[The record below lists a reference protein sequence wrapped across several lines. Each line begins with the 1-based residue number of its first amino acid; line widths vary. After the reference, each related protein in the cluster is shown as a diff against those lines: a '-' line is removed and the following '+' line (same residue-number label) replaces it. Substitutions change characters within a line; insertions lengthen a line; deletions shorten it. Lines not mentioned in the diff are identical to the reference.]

1 MGKLSQYMNQN
12 TAKLKQ
18 VYVRYIGTILCAGVI
33 SILAVISESKNYYDM
48 TLDSVMV
55 VFAIWLAGNFFVESV
70 WKPSVE
76 YNRAIVCKR
85 VIGYAVAL
93 VIAIGF
99 KVISYLLEEEITDT
113 WGIIALLF
121 DSILCIYI
129 VSMIGLAFYFL
140 IREQGIGVPAY
151 IGRAGFALLRALGV
165 FFVLNIVAILI
176 LQIINSLLFEFDFW
190 DMEEYVQILL
200 AGFVYFPVCL
210 MAVSDTSEDNSTFT
224 KKFVSYVLMPCV
236 WIAMLIIYLYVIKIF
251 VKQEIPSN
259 EIFSICQ
266 WLFLYGAPVWMMEYA
281 FLEERDTKYKKLV
294 MWTKYIYA
302 PFILLEIYAIGV
314 RIAAYGL
321 TESRYGAVLF
331 ILAQMSYI
339 FWEQFCRLFARLRKK
354 PSEQEYGNG
363 YEGIILVLLALCFIA
378 LLLPFG
384 NAMYLSYT
392 SQKNRLNRYL
402 ESDKVAAGEAYR
414 YLKHNPYGEKYL
426 DKTFTKDEIAELESA
441 EYCEDPYGIDWNNV
455 NIHANPLKE
464 GMNIGPDYNTLYKA
478 FLRLNA
484 VRSFDDFSD
493 VDIQIGDTGSIIEGV
508 DLTDCVRYYAEL
520 DEKRESAKDYDQD
533 EKEGIYEMQV
543 DHDRKLI
550 IYSISFSYTYG
561 MKEIRYFDFDGYLLE
576 K

>member
-1 MGKLSQYMNQN
+1 MGKFAQYMNQN
-12 TAKLKQ
+12 TARLKQ
-18 VYVRYIGTILCAGVI
+18 VYVRYIGTVLCAGVI
-33 SILAVISESKNYYDM
+33 SILAVISEAKNYYDK
-48 TLDSVMV
+48 TLESVMI

-70 WKPSVE
+70 WKPSIGD
-76 YNRAIVCKR
+76 NQAIVRKR

-93 VIAIGF
+93 VIAMGF
-99 KVISYLLEEEITDT
+99 KIISYLLEEEIIDT
-113 WGIIALLF
+113 WGIIALIF
-121 DSILCIYI
+121 NSILCIYI
-129 VSMIGLAFYFL
+129 VSMIGLSLYFL
-140 IREQGIGVPAY
+140 IREQKIGVPAY

-190 DMEEYVQILL
+190 DMEEYIQILL

-266 WLFLYGAPVWMMEYA
+266 WLFLYGAPVWMMAYA
-281 FLEERDTKYKKLV
+281 FLEGHDTKYRKLV

-331 ILAQMSYI
+331 ILAQLTYI
-339 FWEQFCRLFARLRKK
+339 FWEQLCRLFARLRKK
-354 PSEQEYGNG
+354 PSEREYGNG
-363 YEGIILVLLALCFIA
+363 YEGIILVLLALAFIG

-384 NAMYLSYT
+384 NAIYLSYT
-392 SQKNRLNRYL
+392 SQKNRLNKYL

-414 YLKHNPYGEKYL
+414 YLKYNPYGDKYL
-426 DKTFTKDEIAELESA
+426 DTTFTEEQIAEFESSDYY
-441 EYCEDPYGIDWNNV
+441 ESLDKIDWNYV
-455 NIHANPLKE
+455 SIYSKPLE
-464 GMNIGPDYNTLYKA
+464 DGLTIGPDYNMLYTVYLKLDA
-478 FLRLNA
+478 IRN
-484 VRSFDDFSD
+484 FDDFSD
-493 VDIQIGDTGSIIEGV
+493 VDITVGDSEITGV
-508 DLTDCVRYYAEL
+508 DLRDCIRYYAEL
-520 DEKRESAKDYDQD
+520 DEKQENTPDYEQD
-533 EKEGIYEMQV
+533 EKECLYEIQI
-543 DHDRKLI
+543 DPNRKLI
-550 IYSISFSYTYG
+550 IYTIRFSYTYG
-561 MKEIRYFDFDGYLLE
+561 MEEIRNCDIYGYLLE